1 MCLFNYLIQIN
12 QGAGRMCTN
21 GVKSGLVK
29 TNRTAIDVTL
39 GPTPSQ
45 GFKTTK
51 TDDMPTP
58 AVTAPV
64 DVANNN

>member
-1 MCLFNYLIQIN
+1 
-12 QGAGRMCTN
+12 MCTN